1 MRLDDG
7 VYAALA
13 GSCVEL
19 FPEFARED
27 LKDYWME
34 CIKAWNVNDE
44 AAEGYYQMLTGMVMG
59 AEGSIVDT
67 HRRCCLKG
75 KRRQRRADPPD
86 RCTGWS
92 RLPLA
97 MARLPCGKDAPSSFP
112 SQKGI
117 PRPKFN
123 LTSCGK

>member
-75 KRRQRRADPPD
+75 KRRQRRADPPPGSLHGPVAPAFGSGATAMRK
-86 RCTGWS
+86 RCVAIILFSKRNT
-92 RLPLA
+92 
-97 MARLPCGKDAPSSFP
+97 SS
-112 SQKGI
+112 KV
-117 PRPKFN
+117 
-123 LTSCGK
+123 